1 MQIVSV
7 SAWIKSECYDFL
19 SVSLMFGIIFA
30 ENIFRDFMKFFLTI
44 QKKCGFKKRYMMS
57 DLVMR
62 KFDSEFAGGGDLL
75 PYK

>member
-1 MQIVSV
+1 
-7 SAWIKSECYDFL
+7 
-19 SVSLMFGIIFA
+19 MFGIIFA

-44 QKKCGFKKRYMMS
+44 QKKCGFKKRYMRS

-62 KFDSEFAGGGDLL
+62 KFDSEFAGGGGDLL